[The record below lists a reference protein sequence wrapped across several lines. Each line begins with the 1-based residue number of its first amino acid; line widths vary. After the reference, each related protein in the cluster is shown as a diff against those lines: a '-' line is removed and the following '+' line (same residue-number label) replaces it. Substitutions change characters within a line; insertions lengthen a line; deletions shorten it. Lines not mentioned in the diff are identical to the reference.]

1 MPAYKDKERGT
12 WMANFYY
19 TNWQG
24 ERKRKNK
31 RGFPTKKDALAYERQ
46 FLQQTSG
53 DMEMDFT
60 SYAELYLEDVKLTV
74 KESTWE
80 GKVHYVNAK
89 MIPYFGKMKMCD
101 ITPKTIMDW
110 HKEMKSVRKPDGE
123 PYKPGYLKT
132 LHNQLSAMF
141 NHAIKFYGLKE
152 NPAAKAGNMG
162 HETEEEM
169 KFWTREQYTQFADVM
184 MNQPV
189 AYYGFQLLYWCGLR
203 IGELLALTLTDF
215 DFENHTVRINKTCYR
230 AKGGID
236 KITEPKT
243 KTSIRTV
250 AMPENVSAEIKEYIS
265 HLYGIE
271 KDQRIF
277 PYTKYYFEGRI
288 KRGAK
293 EAGLEQIRV
302 HDLRHSH
309 VSLLISMG
317 FTVVDIAKRVGH
329 KSIYITFKYAHMFPT
344 TQKEMADR
352 LDKEIERSR
361 EDGEE
366 S

>member
-31 RGFPTKKDALAYERQ
+31 RGFLTKKEALAYERQ

-53 DMEMDFT
+53 DMEMDFA
-60 SYAELYLEDVKLTV
+60 SYAELYLEDMKVDV

-80 GKVHYVNAK
+80 GKVHYINAK
-89 MIPYFGKMKMCD
+89 FVPFFGKMKMCD
-101 ITPKTIMDW
+101 ITPKVVKDW
-110 HKEMKSVRKPDGE
+110 HKEMKNARKPNGE

-141 NHAIKFYGLKE
+141 NHAIKIYGLKE

-162 HETEEEM
+162 YETEEEM
-169 KFWTREQYTQFADVM
+169 KFWTREQYTQFADAM
-184 MNQPV
+184 LDQPV
-189 AYYGFQLLYWCGLR
+189 AYYGFQILYWCGLR
-203 IGELLALTLTDF
+203 VGELLALTPTDI
-215 DFENHTVRINKTCYR
+215 DFEKNTIRINKTYSR
-230 AKGGID
+230 GKGGVD
-236 KITEPKT
+236 RITEPKT

-250 AMPENVSAEIKEYIS
+250 TMPENVKEELKEYIN
-265 HLYGIE
+265 HLYEI
-271 KDQRIF
+271 DDNTRLF
-277 PYTKYYFEGRI
+277 PYTKYFFEARI
-288 KRGAK
+288 KKGAD

-309 VSLLISMG
+309 VSLLIDMG
-317 FTVVDIAKRVGH
+317 FSIIDVAKRVGH
-329 KSIYITFKYAHMFPT
+329 KGEHITYRYAHMFPSK
-344 TQKEMADR
+344 QLEMAEK
-352 LDKEIERSR
+352 LDIEIERSR

-366 S
+366 I